1 MQKPQ
6 AIKAVLTIA
15 TILLLATTS
24 IAENIAYRYT
34 SDPTFSALSRK
45 GTPKDI
51 MRGGGKRGCL
61 DLARVS
67 GEGLT
72 AVIPQDDGGGLS
84 ATPNPTFWVYV
95 PYAVDNGTPLS
106 AVLSLRQTDSF
117 KSAPIQKVPITLP
130 GKPGLVSL
138 KLPVPIAQPGLLAWT
153 LTIICDAENPA
164 RNPFVT
170 GLVMIRSNPQLLQRL
185 GGLSR
190 GERVMEYARSGYW
203 YDALAIVMGTD
214 EDLARQQLLE
224 SVGLKTTH
232 KKRGNIATI
241 FPPE

>member
-1 MQKPQ
+1 MLKPQ
-6 AIKAVLTIA
+6 AIKATLTIA
-15 TILLLATTS
+15 TLLLLASTS
-24 IAENIAYRYT
+24 IAENNAIRYT
-34 SDPTFSALSRK
+34 ADPTFSALSRK

-61 DLARVS
+61 DLARAS

-72 AVIPQDDGGGLS
+72 AIIPQDGSGGLS
-84 ATPNPTFWVYV
+84 ATPTPTFWVYV
-95 PYAVDNGTPLS
+95 PYVVDNGTPLS

-117 KSAPIQKVPITLP
+117 KSAPIQKVPITLT

-138 KLPVPIAQPGLLAWT
+138 KLPVPIANPSLLAWT
-153 LTIICDAENPA
+153 LTVVCDAENPA

-170 GLVMIRSNPQLLQRL
+170 GLVMIRSNPELLQRL

-214 EDLARQQLLE
+214 DNVARQQSIE
-224 SVGLKTTH
+224 SVGLKTMW
-232 KKRGNIATI
+232 
-241 FPPE
+241 

>member
-1 MQKPQ
+1 MPRPQ
-6 AIKAVLTIA
+6 AIKLALTIG
-15 TILLLATTS
+15 TLLLLTSTS
-24 IAENIAYRYT
+24 IAENSAIRYT

-51 MRGGGKRGCL
+51 TRGGGKRGCL

-67 GEGLT
+67 GESLT
-72 AVIPQDDGGGLS
+72 AVVPQDGAGGLS

-95 PYAVDNGTPLS
+95 PYGVDNGTPLS
-106 AVLSLRQTDSF
+106 GVLSLRQTDSF
-117 KSAPIQKVPITLP
+117 KSAPLQKVPITLQ

-138 KLPVPIAQPGLLAWT
+138 KLPVPIANPGLLAWT
-153 LTIICDAENPA
+153 LTVVCDAENPA

-170 GLVMIRSNPQLLQRL
+170 GLVMIRSNPELLQRL

-203 YDALAIVMGTD
+203 YDALALVMGTND
-214 EDLARQQLLE
+214 NVAKQQLME
-224 SVGLKTTH
+224 SVGLK
-232 KKRGNIATI
+232 ATR
-241 FPPE
+241 

>member
-1 MQKPQ
+1 MPKQQ
-6 AIKAVLTIA
+6 AIKAALTIA
-15 TILLLATTS
+15 TLLFLASTS
-24 IAENIAYRYT
+24 IAENNAIRYT

-61 DLARVS
+61 DLTRAS

-72 AVIPQDDGGGLS
+72 AVVPQDGGGGLS

-95 PYAVDNGTPLS
+95 PYVVDNGTPLS
-106 AVLSLRQTDSF
+106 AVLSIRQTDSF
-117 KSAPIQKVPITLP
+117 KSTPIQKVPITLP

-138 KLPVPIAQPGLLAWT
+138 KLPVPIANPNLLAWT
-153 LTIICDAENPA
+153 LTIVCDAENPA

-170 GLVMIRSNPQLLQRL
+170 GLVMIRSNPELLQRL

-190 GERVMEYARSGYW
+190 GERVMKYARSGYW

-214 EDLARQQLLE
+214 ENIARQQLME
-224 SVGLKTTH
+224 SVGLKAM
-232 KKRGNIATI
+232 R
-241 FPPE
+241 

>member
-1 MQKPQ
+1 MVKPQ
-6 AIKAVLTIA
+6 LIKAVLTIA
-15 TILLLATTS
+15 TLFLLPTYS
-24 IAENIAYRYT
+24 IAKSIAIHYT
-34 SDPTFSALSRK
+34 DDPTFSALSRK

-61 DLARVS
+61 DLARAS
-67 GEGLT
+67 GESLT
-72 AVIPQDDGGGLS
+72 AVIPPDGGGGLS

-95 PYAVDNGTPLS
+95 PYGVDNGTPLS

-138 KLPVPIAQPGLLAWT
+138 QLPVPIANPGLLAWT
-153 LTIICDAENPA
+153 LTVICDAENPA

-170 GLVMIRSNPQLLQRL
+170 GLVMIRSNPELLQRL

-214 EDLARQQLLE
+214 DKVAKQQLME
-224 SVGLKTTH
+224 SVGLK
-232 KKRGNIATI
+232 AM
-241 FPPE
+241 P

>member
-1 MQKPQ
+1 MVKLQV
-6 AIKAVLTIA
+6 IKSALTIA
-15 TILLLATTS
+15 TLLLLPTAS
-24 IAENIAYRYT
+24 IADNTAIHYT
-34 SDPTFSALSRK
+34 ADPIFSALSRK

-61 DLARVS
+61 NLPTAN
-67 GEGLT
+67 GESLT
-72 AVIPQDDGGGLS
+72 AVIPQDGGGGLS

-117 KSAPIQKVPITLP
+117 KSVPIQKVPITLP

-138 KLPVPIAQPGLLAWT
+138 KLPIPIANPGLLAWT
-153 LTIICDAENPA
+153 LTVVCDAENPA

-170 GLVMIRSNPQLLQRL
+170 GLVIIRSNPKLLQRL

-190 GERVMEYARSGYW
+190 GERVIEYIRSGYW
-203 YDALAIVMGTD
+203 YDALAISIGTD
-214 EDLARQQLLE
+214 DNVVQQQLME
-224 SVGLKTTH
+224 SVGLK
-232 KKRGNIATI
+232 KGGI
-241 FPPE
+241 

>member
-1 MQKPQ
+1 MPKMQ
-6 AIKAVLTIA
+6 AIKLALTIA
-15 TILLLATTS
+15 ILLLLTSIS
-24 IAENIAYRYT
+24 IAENSAIRYT

-51 MRGGGKRGCL
+51 VRGGGKRGCL
-61 DLARVS
+61 DLARAS
-67 GEGLT
+67 GESLT
-72 AVIPQDDGGGLS
+72 AVIPQDGGGGLS

-95 PYAVDNGTPLS
+95 PYGVDNGTPLS

-117 KSAPIQKVPITLP
+117 KSAPLQKVPITLP

-138 KLPVPIAQPGLLAWT
+138 QLPVPIAKPDLLAWT
-153 LTIICDAENPA
+153 LTVVCDAENPA

-170 GLVMIRSNPQLLQRL
+170 GLVMIRSNSELLQRL

-190 GERVMEYARSGYW
+190 GEQVMEYARSGYW

-214 EDLARQQLLE
+214 DNVAKQQLME
-224 SVGLKTTH
+224 SAGLKAI
-232 KKRGNIATI
+232 R
-241 FPPE
+241 

>member
-1 MQKPQ
+1 MPKLQV
-6 AIKAVLTIA
+6 IKLALAIA
-15 TILLLATTS
+15 TLLLLPTPS
-24 IAENIAYRYT
+24 IAENTAISYT

-61 DLARVS
+61 DLVRAS
-67 GEGLT
+67 SEGLT
-72 AVIPQDDGGGLS
+72 AVIPQDGGGGLS
-84 ATPNPTFWVYV
+84 ATPNPIFWVYV
-95 PYAVDNGTPLS
+95 PYVVDNGTPLS
-106 AVLSLRQTDSF
+106 AVISLRPTDSF

-138 KLPVPIAQPGLLAWT
+138 KLPVPIANPGLLAWT
-153 LTIICDAENPA
+153 LTIVCDAENPA

-170 GLVMIRSNPQLLQRL
+170 GLVMIRSNPELLQRL

-203 YDALAIVMGTD
+203 YDALALVMGTN

-224 SVGLKTTH
+224 SVGLK
-232 KKRGNIATI
+232 
-241 FPPE
+241 PMW

>member
-1 MQKPQ
+1 MVKPQ
-6 AIKAVLTIA
+6 AIKVALTIA

-24 IAENIAYRYT
+24 IAKNIPYRYT

-72 AVIPQDDGGGLS
+72 AVIPQDGGGLS

-95 PYAVDNGTPLS
+95 PYAVENSTPLS
-106 AVLSLRQTDSF
+106 AVLSLRPTDSF

-138 KLPVPIAQPGLLAWT
+138 KLPVPIVQPGLLAWT

-170 GLVMIRSNPQLLQRL
+170 GLVMIRSNPKLLQRL

-214 EDLARQQLLE
+214 EDLARQQLME
-224 SVGLKTTH
+224 SVGLKTM
-232 KKRGNIATI
+232 R
-241 FPPE
+241 